1 MKLIYKSMIIAV
13 IFLTALLFNAD
24 IFAAND
30 NISPSIG
37 IGMPSAWSVVEGG
50 TVTYTVNATD
60 DTAVTRFHLNS
71 DYIAL
76 NGFTANISVNGN
88 TVTLSNIR
96 NASTSNSKYITI
108 RNGAAQDA
116 AGNKSEEASSA
127 AFAITSVAD
136 KEAPIVGISAPSVT
150 SVVEG
155 GTVTFTINAKDNVK
169 VTKFYLNSDYIILN
183 GFTANIS
190 VSGEK
195 VTLSNIRSN
204 SASNSKYITIKA
216 GIAQDAAGNKSEE
229 ASSAPFTIK
238 VKPVEN
244 KDTIPP
250 VIGISAPS
258 ANSVVEGGIITFTVN
273 AKDNVKVTKFDLVKD
288 NIVLNGFTA
297 TVTIADGKVT
307 LSNIKNTTT
316 SKSKYITVKA
326 GIAQDAAGNKS
337 EEASSAP
344 FTITAAKDTIPPVI
358 GISAPSA
365 NSVVEGGIITFTVNA
380 KDNVKVTKFDLV
392 KDNIVLNGFTATVT
406 IADGKVTLSNIKNT
420 TTSKSKYITVKAGI
434 AQDAAGNKSE
444 EASSAPFT
452 ITAKPVE
459 NKDTVAPI
467 VTISKASPSGV
478 YAGGT
483 VEFIVTFSDNVAVT
497 SVNLTSKNV
506 ILNGF
511 SANITITGS
520 GLRTRTIKL
529 TNIKGNVG
537 NANSITIA
545 KGVIADAAG
554 NVNASATSPKFSI
567 MRKITP
573 IVVPSEQITTTI
585 TGNCIDDLDLLGD
598 INKEITYFSSWLRAE
613 KYTASYVQ
621 ENNYVAEDER
631 MTYMV
636 EYYNGSTAPAPNVV
650 FTLTIPYNVD
660 IEEINGNGYIKSRTE
675 DETVIEWNMGKIP
688 SGAYCRLYVRVRFNE
703 NEDLEKSSK
712 ISEVFYA
719 TLKTT
724 AGGNTSYSY
733 MRQLFIDKT
742 EGKKGTYRSYLA
754 SIDNTN
760 SIRPE
765 DEITRAEFAKLLA
778 DSGIIKV
785 DEESTAYKAYKDWE
799 NIPVYAR
806 AAVAAL
812 TNTDIIQAFPDGTFK
827 PNNPILME
835 DAIQMIAQAATYISD
850 SKLTV
855 MKPTFLYTNA
865 LKDSEGEIS
874 AKKDYIME
882 LMRQNVIVKYESNP
896 DDYALRK
903 DIVNIVNALTFRGP
917 YVEKLPANA
926 LKFIDIRD
934 DSVYFYNII
943 GAANTYTY
951 TYDYRLWQEIIEVN
965 N

>member
-307 LSNIKNTTT
+307 LSNIKNT
-316 SKSKYITVKA
+316 
-326 GIAQDAAGNKS
+326 
-337 EEASSAP
+337 
-344 FTITAAKDTIPPVI
+344 
-358 GISAPSA
+358 
-365 NSVVEGGIITFTVNA
+365 
-380 KDNVKVTKFDLV
+380 
-392 KDNIVLNGFTATVT
+392 
-406 IADGKVTLSNIKNT
+406 
-420 TTSKSKYITVKAGI
+420 
-434 AQDAAGNKSE
+434 
-444 EASSAPFT
+444 
-452 ITAKPVE
+452 
-459 NKDTVAPI
+459 
-467 VTISKASPSGV
+467 
-478 YAGGT
+478 
-483 VEFIVTFSDNVAVT
+483 
-497 SVNLTSKNV
+497 
-506 ILNGF
+506 
-511 SANITITGS
+511 
-520 GLRTRTIKL
+520 
-529 TNIKGNVG
+529 
-537 NANSITIA
+537 
-545 KGVIADAAG
+545 
-554 NVNASATSPKFSI
+554 
-567 MRKITP
+567 
-573 IVVPSEQITTTI
+573 
-585 TGNCIDDLDLLGD
+585 
-598 INKEITYFSSWLRAE
+598 
-613 KYTASYVQ
+613 
-621 ENNYVAEDER
+621 
-631 MTYMV
+631 
-636 EYYNGSTAPAPNVV
+636 
-650 FTLTIPYNVD
+650 
-660 IEEINGNGYIKSRTE
+660 
-675 DETVIEWNMGKIP
+675 
-688 SGAYCRLYVRVRFNE
+688 
-703 NEDLEKSSK
+703 
-712 ISEVFYA
+712 
-719 TLKTT
+719 
-724 AGGNTSYSY
+724 
-733 MRQLFIDKT
+733 
-742 EGKKGTYRSYLA
+742 
-754 SIDNTN
+754 
-760 SIRPE
+760 
-765 DEITRAEFAKLLA
+765 
-778 DSGIIKV
+778 
-785 DEESTAYKAYKDWE
+785 
-799 NIPVYAR
+799 
-806 AAVAAL
+806 
-812 TNTDIIQAFPDGTFK
+812 
-827 PNNPILME
+827 
-835 DAIQMIAQAATYISD
+835 
-850 SKLTV
+850 
-855 MKPTFLYTNA
+855 
-865 LKDSEGEIS
+865 
-874 AKKDYIME
+874 
-882 LMRQNVIVKYESNP
+882 
-896 DDYALRK
+896 
-903 DIVNIVNALTFRGP
+903 
-917 YVEKLPANA
+917 
-926 LKFIDIRD
+926 
-934 DSVYFYNII
+934 
-943 GAANTYTY
+943 
-951 TYDYRLWQEIIEVN
+951 
-965 N
+965 